1 MLCGFSL
8 PGMRRAI
15 AVAAGTNHALAIL
28 GMALAPKVLGAA
40 GKARKAG
47 GQGVPSLR
55 SLCEVAAQDMV
66 DIANVASCCTFTEV
80 SLLRIS
86 CHWWALDWRA
96 AENFSAALRIPS
108 PPFEFLHRPAK

>member
-1 MLCGFSL
+1 
-8 PGMRRAI
+8 MRRAI

-80 SLLRIS
+80 SLLSIFVPLVGA
-86 CHWWALDWRA
+86 WWARGGEFLRRPA
-96 AENFSAALRIPS
+96 NSSTALRNHPNHPKIS
-108 PPFEFLHRPAK
+108 